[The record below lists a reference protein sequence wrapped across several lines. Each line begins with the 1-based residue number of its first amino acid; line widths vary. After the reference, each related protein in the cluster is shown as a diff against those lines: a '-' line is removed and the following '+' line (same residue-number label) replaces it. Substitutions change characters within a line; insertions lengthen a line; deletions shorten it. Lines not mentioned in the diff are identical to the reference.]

1 VELTVLLR
9 RSNRKHRLRLVLPTK
24 IQRKN
29 VGEETRD
36 GSSQPAFSPEM
47 QRFRAVATRMVAD
60 LPVARLHELL
70 PWEWKSRRQAE
81 NPASQLAA

>member
-29 VGEETRD
+29 VGKETRD
-36 GSSQPAFSPEM
+36 GSLQPAFSPEM

-60 LPVARLHELL
+60 LPVAHLSALRFREC
-70 PWEWKSRRQAE
+70 
-81 NPASQLAA
+81 